1 MVVVLR
7 WWIAVRIVNL
17 TVEYR
22 KYNVRS
28 QVWAMRT
35 FTMCQL
41 DRRLLATNAV
51 ADEWSPQP
59 SPGNAYNVVSDM
71 CDDALR
77 CVYIRI

>member
-1 MVVVLR
+1 
-7 WWIAVRIVNL
+7 
-17 TVEYR
+17 
-22 KYNVRS
+22 
-28 QVWAMRT
+28 MRT